1 MRVMIQL
8 RPSPDLVTAVAD
20 PSMTVTTADVAAD
33 VMAGL
38 AAGLPGVELDPA
50 FAPVAVPRPLLPAGG
65 GPLPPDRPLDVS
77 LAAGDASVLVRGT
90 IPDDGAA
97 AGAAPRPSVMT
108 ADVVGVFS
116 DPVVEHSPVPVGEA
130 PVGDWHDVERLLGV
144 AGLHAEGLDGAGVA
158 LAVLDTGVNAAHAA
172 RRLGR
177 TVTVDAARCWSP
189 PGGRPAPAPGESGVG
204 HGTMCAFDALIA
216 APQAA
221 LIDIPL
227 LPSAR
232 PDGTPT
238 GGLLPDSSLPGGLL
252 SDAVAAFAHLR
263 GVLEAQP
270 AETRALVVSNSWG
283 SFSPE
288 GDFPAGH
295 PGNYSDNAAHPFNL
309 MVAALDR
316 MGADVLFA
324 AGDRA
329 RERPGGRRAFP
340 SRPIAGANSHPRALS
355 VGGVDVNGGRTGC
368 SSRGPGRLTAR
379 KPDVCAYTRFAGS
392 RAFGES
398 EPDSG
403 TSAAAP
409 VAAGLVA
416 AVRTQWPAARLSP
429 AQLRA
434 LLRRTAEDRSEVGFD
449 YDYGYGTLDPGAIVA
464 ALDRRSRSAA

>member
-8 RPSPDLVTAVAD
+8 RPSPDLAAAVAD
-20 PSMTVTTADVAAD
+20 PSSKVTTADVAAD
-33 VMAGL
+33 L
-38 AAGLPGVELDPA
+38 AAGLVAELPGVELDPA
-50 FAPVAVPRPLLPAGG
+50 FAPVTVPRPVPRAGG
-65 GPLPPDRPLDVS
+65 DPLPLNRPLDVS
-77 LAAGDASVLVRGT
+77 LAPCDASVLVRGT
-90 IPDDGAA
+90 IPDDEPASGVAL
-97 AGAAPRPSVMT
+97 RP
-108 ADVVGVFS
+108 DVVGVFS
-116 DPVVEHSPVPVGEA
+116 DPVVEPSPVPVGEA

-177 TVTVDAARCWSP
+177 AVTVDTARCWSP
-189 PGGRPAPAPGESGVG
+189 PGGRPAPPPGESGVG

-216 APQAA
+216 APRAA

-227 LPSAR
+227 LPPAR
-232 PDGTPT
+232 PGGTAT
-238 GGLLPDSSLPGGLL
+238 GGLL

-324 AGDRA
+324 AGDRGW
-329 RERPGGRRAFP
+329 ERPGGRRPFP

-355 VGGVDVNGGRTGC
+355 VGGVDVNGARMDC

-392 RAFGES
+392 RAYGES
-398 EPDSG
+398 EADSG

-416 AVRTQWPAARLSP
+416 AVRTRWPASRLSP

-449 YDYGYGTLDPGAIVA
+449 YDYGYGTVDPGAIVA